1 MESILR
7 SLTGQD
13 PNPDDYR
20 NIDFWSDPERSGW
33 LTKQGDYIKTWRRRW
48 FVLKQGKLVWFKD
61 RNVTRGAIPRGAIPV
76 GKCLTVKGA
85 EDVLNKPYAFELS
98 TSQETMFFIA
108 DSEKEKEEWINS
120 IGRSIV
126 QQSRSVTDSE
136 AWVSAGLEWLRHC
149 SIPEPKN
156 KQLLRFPAPTKTV
169 HVKFQSQKECVFG
182 EQFLLV
188 GEDRMVGLWD
198 PSSAI
203 PLNWSEGHT
212 WSVDLDVCVNLTMRH
227 RFILK
232 RSTGEIVWQPGP
244 DRTFKTWES
253 NSSIVIAEDWE
264 NAGAQKVIEEQ
275 VINTPDLEPFVAGC

>member
-13 PNPDDYR
+13 PNPEDYR

-136 AWVSAGLEWLRHC
+136 V
-149 SIPEPKN
+149 
-156 KQLLRFPAPTKTV
+156 
-169 HVKFQSQKECVFG
+169 
-182 EQFLLV
+182 
-188 GEDRMVGLWD
+188 
-198 PSSAI
+198 
-203 PLNWSEGHT
+203 
-212 WSVDLDVCVNLTMRH
+212 VDYD
-227 RFILK
+227 
-232 RSTGEIVWQPGP
+232 ST
-244 DRTFKTWES
+244 R
-253 NSSIVIAEDWE
+253 
-264 NAGAQKVIEEQ
+264 
-275 VINTPDLEPFVAGC
+275 C